1 MLIIGVI
8 LFGMLVGAA
17 AQLLLGREKG
27 RVDWP
32 AGFAAGILG
41 SLLGG
46 LVSSLVA
53 GDGLALRPSGVI
65 GSLAGAVV
73 VTAGWRWWRSRAAA

>member
-17 AQLLLGREKG
+17 AQLLLGRENG
-27 RVDWP
+27 RVDWS
-32 AGFAAGILG
+32 AALAAGLVG

-46 LVSSLVA
+46 LVGSLLA
-53 GDGLALRPSGVI
+53 GDGLQLRPSGII

-73 VTAGWRWWRSRAAA
+73 VTAGWRWWKARRAA